1 MNKEEYFFNTY
12 LGRELNVCGD
22 LIYKGFEA
30 LENNQQNILNND
42 YWYQELGIKDSVDF
56 LQEAPAF
63 IFWIN
68 NSIAFERLGKII
80 VLFLEFSCI
89 FPVIFKIFHSFIQ
102 IIGAKFFKKGI
113 Q

>member
-42 YWYQELGIKDSVDF
+42 YLYQELGIKDSVDF

-63 IFWIN
+63 IKEKAPTKV
-68 NSIAFERLGKII
+68 SAKITTWVTI
-80 VLFLEFSCI
+80 
-89 FPVIFKIFHSFIQ
+89 
-102 IIGAKFFKKGI
+102 
-113 Q
+113 

>member
-42 YWYQELGIKDSVDF
+42 YLYQELGIKDSVDF

-63 IFWIN
+63 IFRFTI
-68 NSIAFERLGKII
+68 
-80 VLFLEFSCI
+80 LFLFILLLYYPKSEVFPDRSCCLER
-89 FPVIFKIFHSFIQ
+89 PSGRSVP
-102 IIGAKFFKKGI
+102 ARCRWLM
-113 Q
+113 